1 MSEKKVLVT
10 LVSINQAKEG
20 FTFLHK
26 GAAPKCEQCEYFRAC
41 VRNLEPERV
50 YRVVG
55 LREKRVQCEL
65 AETDMMVVEA
75 VESEIE
81 APVPSKQAIEG
92 AIILF
97 QKTECRMEDCESSE
111 FCSPKGLLDG
121 DRCQIVKITGNLQ
134 CPQGLS
140 LARVVLQRVPAS

>member
-26 GAAPKCEQCEYFRAC
+26 GAAPKCEQCEYFHVC
-41 VRNLEPERV
+41 VKNLEPGRV

-55 LREKRVQCEL
+55 LREKRVQCES
-65 AETDMMVVEA
+65 AETDMIVVE
-75 VESEIE
+75 VIESEIE
-81 APVPSKQAIEG
+81 GAIPSKQAMEG
-92 AIILF
+92 AVMFF
-97 QKTECRMEDCESSE
+97 QTGECHKEGCENLDLC
-111 FCSPKGLLDG
+111 FPKGLLNG
-121 DRCQIVKITGNLQ
+121 DRCQEVKITGNLR

-140 LARVVLQRVPAS
+140 LTKVVLQRAPVS